1 MCYGGYID
9 YMEELVKLYSLKK
22 AANIVVGGHDR
33 QSSVKKGLDAITE
46 KQYEDND
53 TVVIYDGARPLVD
66 ISTIS
71 GGQGINREIE
81 AGNHMLDFRLL
92 LKNLENKFGG
102 KWYVLL
108 RLYLQLTARHIN
120 SMVSDERLIDISSE
134 DDMYE
139 ILAGCDDYH
148 EYEGERGQLLWDLK
162 ENNFPFPMS
171 ENNIMLTENIEN
183 FDKIIYEKQLK

>member
-1 MCYGGYID
+1 
-9 YMEELVKLYSLKK
+9 MEELVKLYSLKK
-22 AANIVVGGHDR
+22 VANIVVGGHDG

-53 TVVIYDGARPLVD
+53 TVVIHDGVRPLVE

-71 GGQGINREIE
+71 GSQEINREIE
-81 AGNHMLDFRLL
+81 AGNHMPDFRLL

-108 RLYLQLTARHIN
+108 RLHPQLTARHIN
-120 SMVSDERLIDISSE
+120 SMVSDERLIYISSE

-139 ILAGCDDYH
+139 ILAGCDAFMMDYLSAAFDAMVMKTLVF
-148 EYEGERGQLLWDLK
+148 YTVIIIMNMKVNEGNYYG
-162 ENNFPFPMS
+162 
-171 ENNIMLTENIEN
+171 ICG
-183 FDKIIYEKQLK
+183 KIIFRFQCQKIILY